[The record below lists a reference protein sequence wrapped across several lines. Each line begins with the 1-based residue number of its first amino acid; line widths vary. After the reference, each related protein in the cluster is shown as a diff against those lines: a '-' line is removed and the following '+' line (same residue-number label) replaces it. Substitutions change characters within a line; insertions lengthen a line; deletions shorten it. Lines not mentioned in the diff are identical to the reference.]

1 MTDREE
7 IPSNYVWTDN
17 YLVNIHKMDDQ
28 HKALFATA
36 GKLYKLLLG
45 YEDLQE
51 IDKIFSGLVRQ
62 TRVHFRAEEVLMKAH
77 GYQDYPHHKELH
89 DILIQQLKDIQ
100 LSQQAIKSSNYL
112 QPWIERLEIADY
124 LSGWLVNHIVDEDK
138 KLGTFLRD
146 SGLE

>member
-1 MTDREE
+1 MADHEE

-45 YEDLQE
+45 HGNIEH
-51 IDKIFSGLVRQ
+51 IDKIFFSLVRQ
-62 TRVHFRAEEVLMKAH
+62 TIIHFQTEEELMKTH
-77 GYQDYPHHKELH
+77 SYPDYPHHKELH
-89 DILIQQLKDIQ
+89 DILVQQLKDMQ
-100 LSQQAIKSSNYL
+100 SSQQTIKALNYL
-112 QPWIERLEIADY
+112 QPWIERLEVADY

-138 KLGTFLRD
+138 KFGAFLRD
-146 SGLE
+146 AGVE